1 MESTEGYTLRLT
13 AHARKQI
20 EAKGFNENSVNEMFG
35 APEKIYPNKKFV
47 GQFRVTGNGICLIG
61 KPTGRDFLVFT
72 VYEDG
77 VMTPPRADQLETPEG
92 KAYAALYSA
101 AKRSGSVKRRGEYWP
116 RVHERRGDVSHSQI
130 K

>member
-1 MESTEGYTLRLT
+1 MESTEGYSLRLT
-13 AHARKQI
+13 AHARQQI
-20 EAKGFNENSVNEMFG
+20 EAKGFNEDSVNEMFS
-35 APEKIYPNKKFV
+35 APEKVYPNKKFV

-61 KPTGRDFLVFT
+61 KPTGKDFLVFT

-77 VMTPPRADQLETPEG
+77 VMTPPRPDQLDTPEG

-101 AKRSGSVKRRGEYWP
+101 AKRSGKGKRSGEYWP
-116 RVHERRGDVSHSQI
+116 RVHQRKSDVGHAHI